1 MKIEFDTDN
10 IKNFPK
16 KVWSKMTPEHILLLS
31 MFAVISIPA
40 LIDKYNASKQGSCCV
55 EVTLEKPDKNE
66 IIVAPRTKTAQLFN
80 TGNQVYLSKK
90 EFDCLARN
98 IYWEA
103 LREPLIGQLAVA
115 NITYNRVLSKKWGNT
130 FCQVVFEPK
139 QFSWTN
145 SKKLRNA
152 KPKNENQWNRA
163 KHSAMLFSK
172 GVRVTNLD
180 DSEFYYA
187 QYIKQPKWAKTM
199 EKQAHIGQHIFF
211 SDKTDVAQME
221 EFE

>member
-16 KVWSKMTPEHILLLS
+16 KVWDKMTPEHIALLAICS
-31 MFAVISIPA
+31 VVSIPA
-40 LIDKYNASKQGSCCV
+40 LIDKYNETNKGSCCV
-55 EVTLEKPDKNE
+55 EVTLEKPNKNE
-66 IIVAPRTKTAQLFN
+66 LNVAPRTKTAQLFN
-80 TGNQVYLSKK
+80 TGNQVYLSKR

-152 KPKNENQWNRA
+152 KPKNEAQWNRA
-163 KHSAMLFSK
+163 KHSAMLFTK

-187 QYIKQPKWAKTM
+187 QYIKKPKWAKTM